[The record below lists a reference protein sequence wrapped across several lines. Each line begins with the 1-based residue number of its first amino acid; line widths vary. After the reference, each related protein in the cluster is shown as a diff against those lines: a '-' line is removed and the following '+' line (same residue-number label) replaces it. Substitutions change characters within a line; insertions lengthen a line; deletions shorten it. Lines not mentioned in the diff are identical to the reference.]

1 MARNTLAWTK
11 TGKSKTAKYYQNNP
25 EARKKKLEY
34 DKKYQDTPSR
44 IKYRAE
50 LNKANNKAWTTW
62 NKDGKDMSHTKS
74 WKLVKEKQST
84 NRKRNWSNWKSTKK

>member
-11 TGKSKTAKYYQNNP
+11 KWTSKTAKYYQNNP

-34 DKKYQDTPSR
+34 DKKYQDTPNR

-50 LNKANNKAWTTW
+50 LNKANIKAWTYW
-62 NKDGKDMSHTKS
+62 NKDNKDMSHTKS
-74 WKLVKEKQST
+74 WKLVKEKQSL
-84 NRKRNWSNWKSTKK
+84 NRKRNWANGKSTKK

>member
-11 TGKSKTAKYYQNNP
+11 KWTSKTAKYYQNNP

-50 LNKANNKAWTTW
+50 LNKANTKMWKKW
-62 NKDGKDMSHTKS
+62 DGTDRSHTKS
-74 WKLVKEKQST
+74 WKLGLEKQST
-84 NRKRNWSNWKSTKK
+84 NRNRYWSHWKSTKK